1 MNPTA
6 MEKLREIIRLKQLR
20 GAILQV
26 EGTPVPQLELQG
38 THALNKLTEKI
49 QELTDQS
56 AGHERSSVTLNERQ
70 NFFVES
76 LLNGEPVALTGP
88 AGSGKTTSVKEAIR
102 RLLAS
107 GKIPPLQDVVHKHLK
122 NGTPG
127 VACIAF
133 TNKAVENMKKVLP
146 ADLRG
151 NCITIHKILEFQP
164 EYFETMDEE
173 SGNMKKTMQFVPS
186 RHAGN
191 PLPKGLKT
199 LFIDEATMVGVELWN
214 LLADAIQH
222 HIQIVLIGDIQQLPP
237 VFGKPIFIYAMQHG
251 VTKVELTEVHR
262 QALESPIISLAHKIL
277 GGKQIPLKDL
287 ESLNYDGKHGVMKV
301 IPWKKKLGDTG
312 ALRIMQMKLP
322 EWIDAGEYD
331 PMEDVILTCFNVN
344 FGCIELNKIVAS
356 HLATVERR
364 KLNQAIAS
372 YVEGGSSSEVEAI
385 EERCKVH
392 EIIAGINKKYFR
404 VGDKVL
410 YNKTEHFITGIAK
423 NGKYFGKLPRM
434 ASASMDY
441 NGIESDQGKAFQ
453 DDAGH
458 LLDKSDNDI
467 DDFLAGFASMGG
479 IDDDD
484 KAMPRSASHIITLYS
499 EELGQTE
506 TLDTSGEIGKLELG
520 YAITVHKSQG
530 SEYRRVFFITHETQA
545 TMHFRE
551 LIYTAVTRAKE
562 ELIVVC
568 PPALFV
574 KGINTQKLPGKTL
587 EDKLIAFERMCQL
600 QKGST
605 AQQPLRLD
613 LFKKRESLEGI
624 TYGTV
629 KPTQETQTIGAPF

>member
-1 MNPTA
+1 MTPTA
-6 MEKLREIIRLKQLR
+6 LEKLRELVRLKQLR
-20 GAILQV
+20 GAILQA
-26 EGTPVPQLELQG
+26 EGTPIPQVIQQG

-56 AGHERSSVTLNERQ
+56 AGHEKIIDLNERQ
-70 NFFVES
+70 EFFCQS
-76 LLNGEPVALTGP
+76 LMNGEPVALTGP

-102 RLLAS
+102 RLMAA
-107 GKIPPLQDVVHKHLK
+107 GKIPPLQDVVHKHLM
-122 NGTPG
+122 NGSPG
-127 VACIAF
+127 IACIAF

-146 ADLRG
+146 PDLRK
-151 NCITIHKILEFQP
+151 NCMTIHKILEFQP
-164 EYFETMDEE
+164 EYFETLDPE
-173 SGNMKKTMQFVPS
+173 SGSMKKSMQFMPS

-191 PLPKGLKT
+191 PLPKGLKV
-199 LFIDEATMVGVELWN
+199 LVIDEATMVSVELWN

-287 ESLNYDGKHGVMKV
+287 ETLNYEGEHGVLKV

-312 ALRIMQMKLP
+312 ALKIMGMKLP

-344 FGCIELNKIVAS
+344 FGCLEMNKIVAS
-356 HLATVERR
+356 HLATLERR
-364 KLNQAIAS
+364 KDP
-372 YVEGGSSSEVEAI
+372 ESETSV
-385 EERCKVH
+385 VH

-410 YNKTEHFITGIAK
+410 YNKTEHFITGITK
-423 NGKYFGKLPRM
+423 NSKYFGKLPRM
-434 ASASMDY
+434 ASSTMDY
-441 NGIESDQGKAFQ
+441 NGIESDPRNAFK
-453 DDAGH
+453 DSEGT
-458 LLDKSDNDI
+458 LLDKSMDDI
-467 DDFLAGFASMGG
+467 DDFLSGFASMVGE
-479 IDDDD
+479 DEDD

-506 TLDTSGEIGKLELG
+506 SLDSAGEIGKLELG

-530 SEYRRVFFITHETQA
+530 SEYRRVFFISHETQA
-545 TMHFRE
+545 MMHFRE

-568 PPALFV
+568 PPAMFV
-574 KGINTQKLPGKTL
+574 KGINTQKLPGKDL
-587 EDKLIAFERMCQL
+587 EAKLIAFERACQL

-613 LFKKRESLEGI
+613 LFRKREVLEGNVS
-624 TYGTV
+624 YGV
-629 KPTQETQTIGAPF
+629 SPLKETSPF